1 MEQYTSLAPE
11 VERVLTRPALPR
23 GRGRTAR
30 RAAVA
35 PAARRVRTRRG
46 SAWWRDQRVIA
57 AAAALALAGSSLLT
71 LLLWEHPLT
80 AEPLRQAG
88 LLVVAGIAAALW
100 SAVLFTLW
108 ALAVDTLPP
117 LPRLAAWALLHV
129 GAVVGGTALAGWLS
143 GTSPYDLV
151 ALVLHAAG
159 LPGVAVALGVTVS
172 ASLALALAYTNER
185 AVRTLRGLARLA
197 AQAARSGSLALRLIG
212 RGLVAA
218 ASYLR
223 TASPLLVAR
232 GRVACARAIAT
243 LRAAVP
249 RRAASPAS
257 TLPQGEALDPDPRAD
272 PAPPHQPASVERAE
286 PTAARRPTAVTQS
299 TAPAP
304 SETGGPGRWQL
315 PPLTLLEL
323 PPENGSAQASAER
336 IGQLERKI
344 ERTLGE
350 FDIPV
355 KVVEVRAGPTVTQFG
370 VEPGYREKRDRKGAL
385 VRRER
390 VKVREILARQH
401 DLALALAAP
410 TIRIEA
416 PVPGRPVVGIEVPNQ
431 AKAVVA
437 LRGLLESEQFRR
449 LRERGRLPLALGEH
463 LSKEAVVA
471 DLAKMPH
478 LLIAGATGSGKSVC
492 INALI
497 ATLLMFHTPDTLRL
511 LLVDPKRVEMTA
523 YQDLP
528 HLLAPV
534 VVDAERTVPAL
545 RLVLQEMDQRYR
557 AFAEA
562 GVRNIDGWN
571 RLGGERP
578 RLPYIVVI
586 IDELADLMMLAPD
599 EVERSICRLA
609 QLARATGIH
618 LVVAT
623 QRPSVDV
630 VTGLIKA
637 NIPTRISFM
646 VTSQVDSRT
655 ILDMT
660 GAEKLLGSGDMLYM
674 PTDVAKPLRLQGTYV
689 SDDEIESIVQFWT
702 RQGRPQYAPDFANL
716 PAWSPHDDGDEDDEL
731 FEAAVEIAQQLADQ
745 GKDVSVSFLQ
755 RRLRIGYNRAARLKE
770 RLVNEGLLGDL
781 PDDPEAFELARA
793 GDADDEV

>member
-1 MEQYTSLAPE
+1 MLSRSAP
-11 VERVLTRPALPR
+11 PR
-23 GRGRTAR
+23 GRSRGAR
-30 RAAVA
+30 RPPPPAPHRARPRGSSVWWRKPRAVA
-35 PAARRVRTRRG
+35 
-46 SAWWRDQRVIA
+46 AWS
-57 AAAALALAGSSLLT
+57 ALALASAYILLLLFWSAPQVRPLLDDAGLPATAAPAALAWGAVVLT
-71 LLLWEHPLT
+71 LRALG
-80 AEPLRQAG
+80 AQA
-88 LLVVAGIAAALW
+88 L
-100 SAVLFTLW
+100 
-108 ALAVDTLPP
+108 P
-117 LPRLAAWALLHV
+117 LPRLAAWGALHVLAFAAAGAATSRLSSAPPAELYALLLQQG
-129 GAVVGGTALAGWLS
+129 GA
-143 GTSPYDLV
+143 
-151 ALVLHAAG
+151 ALVTA
-159 LPGVAVALGVTVS
+159 AVATV
-172 ASLALALAYTNER
+172 L
-185 AVRTLRGLARLA
+185 
-197 AQAARSGSLALRLIG
+197 SGSLALVLAYSNERAARLARATVHLGLAVLRSGRRALPAVG
-212 RGLVAA
+212 RGLVIASRLAGCAA
-218 ASYLR
+218 ARS
-223 TASPLLVAR
+223 AA
-232 GRVACARAIAT
+232 AARAGGRLVGARAGAL
-243 LRAAVP
+243 LRRLFLRPRLPRPLSAAEQP
-249 RRAASPAS
+249 REAAALPGDRA
-257 TLPQGEALDPDPRAD
+257 GDP
-272 PAPPHQPASVERAE
+272 E
-286 PTAARRPTAVTQS
+286 PVA
-299 TAPAP
+299 APAP
-304 SETGGPGRWQL
+304 KAREAPAAAAGEAPKPPESPAMPGPGPWQL
-315 PPLTLLEL
+315 PPLTLMDL
-323 PPENGSAQASAER
+323 PPESGGVQASAER
-336 IGQLERKI
+336 VAQLERKI
-344 ERTLGE
+344 ERTLAE
-350 FDIPV
+350 FDVPV
-355 KVVEVRAGPTVTQFG
+355 KVVDVRLGPTVTQFG
-370 VEPGYREKRDRKGAL
+370 VEPGYRERRDRKGAL

-437 LRGLLESEQFRR
+437 LRSLLESEQFRR
-449 LRERGRLPLALGEH
+449 LRERARLPLALGEH

-497 ATLLMFHTPDTLRL
+497 ATLLMYHTPDTLRL

-534 VVDAERTVPAL
+534 VVDAEKTVPAL
-545 RLVLQEMDQRYR
+545 RLVLQEMDRRYR
-557 AFAEA
+557 VFAEA

-571 RLGGERP
+571 RLGGEHP

-655 ILDMT
+655 ILDMA

-689 SDDEIESIVQFWT
+689 SDDEIQQIVQFWT
-702 RQGRPQYAPDFANL
+702 RQGRPQFAPDFANL
-716 PAWSPHDDGDEDDEL
+716 PAWSPHDDDVEHDEL
-731 FEAAVEIAQQLADQ
+731 YEAAIELAQQLADQ
-745 GKDVSVSFLQ
+745 GKDLSVSFLQ

-770 RLVNEGLLGDL
+770 RLIAEGLLGDL
-781 PDDPEAFELARA
+781 PDGSDAIEPVHA
-793 GDADDEV
+793 GEADDNV